1 MMYRHIVNDYK
12 LNELF
17 KLMFQANTSLSSHR
31 EYVENKLASLKKYI
45 STLDAV
51 MVWVMETRTRINI
64 SRELSEEER
73 TEIINNVMVSVE
85 VCV

>member
-1 MMYRHIVNDYK
+1 
-12 LNELF
+12 
-17 KLMFQANTSLSSHR
+17 
-31 EYVENKLASLKKYI
+31 
-45 STLDAV
+45 